1 MANSPWVTVTVASSG
16 SLSSYA
22 DTVLDDEP
30 LKYWRLGETGRTLLD
45 WGGVDDTQTGS
56 GAARGVAGAI
66 NGDSNQATNFKGA
79 ASSVTFSKE
88 LIQAPDEFSLEGWFK
103 TSATGKIAG
112 FGNKPSGDSGSHDRT
127 VYIDASGRLSFG
139 LYPASLNAQAIGQT
153 PGNVRDNQ
161 WHHFVASLDSS
172 GMALFMDGKKVG
184 SRSDVTRGQ
193 NIFGYWR
200 IGAVNTWADNK
211 YFHRPLDEFAS

>member
-1 MANSPWVTVTVASSG
+1 M
-16 SLSSYA
+16 
-22 DTVLDDEP
+22 
-30 LKYWRLGETGRTLLD
+30 
-45 WGGVDDTQTGS
+45 
-56 GAARGVAGAI
+56 AGAI

-139 LYPASLNAQAIGQT
+139 LYPASLNAQAIVQT

-172 GMALFMDGKKVG
+172 GMALYMDGKKVG

-200 IGAVNTWADNK
+200 IGGDNTWAGNK
-211 YFHRPLDEFAS
+211 YFNGHLDEFAIYPRALTPAEVDQHWTASGRASNLPSKPSDAYGASVFDDNPDFFWLPD